1 MRRSL
6 IGLALFGLTLGAS
19 AQTNSAERLPF
30 GKAFSTL
37 GTETCL
43 AYFRGD
49 QPIEAY
55 LPEGAEYMLDPSS
68 SGAWP
73 GSIWE
78 VDTLEGKIYVG
89 TIADRGRACQVLGQT
104 LFSDVVIEDTAT
116 TLSASFAE
124 SPVDA
129 NSVAANTWRR
139 FISPENEFVDITETR
154 FEGFDKSTVR
164 LVVG

>member
-6 IGLALFGLTLGAS
+6 TGLALLGLCFGAATQTAS
-19 AQTNSAERLPF
+19 ADRLPF
-30 GKAFSTL
+30 GKAFTTL

-49 QPIEAY
+49 QSIEAY

-68 SGAWP
+68 TGAWP

-89 TIADRGRACQVLGQT
+89 TISDRGRACQVLGQT
-104 LFSDVVIEDTAT
+104 LFGDVAIEDAAQ
-116 TLSASFAE
+116 TLSTGFQE
-124 SPVDA
+124 SPVDV
-129 NSVAANTWRR
+129 NSVAASVWRR
-139 FISPENEFVDITETR
+139 FISPDNEFVDVTETR
-154 FEGFDKSTVR
+154 FDGLDKSTVR
-164 LVVG
+164 LIVG